1 MKLMPF
7 GSVLNP
13 SSSSSLRPP
22 MVSTALPPCH
32 ARVEASRIDQVWKT
46 IRLNHSIVN
55 FGRLNHLPSKLNY
68 PESVIKYYTDFHG
81 HQRRRTKFLANA
93 TIEYSHDSHVSDV
106 IRSQFEGNSLGA
118 TWDVIY
124 RYSKVYTLLGNA
136 ISIVSISLLAIQK
149 LSDFTPLFFVG
160 LTQAVIGGAL
170 ANSYVAGLNQLS
182 DIEIDKINKPYLPL
196 PSGELSVNTAIQ
208 LTSLYA
214 ILGFCVGWSTKS
226 WPLKLGLFLWYAFG
240 TAYSVHLP
248 LLRWKRIPALAAF
261 CVWIVQGAIIPILF
275 HLHAQKY
282 ILGRPLLLSKHVF
295 FVFGIMS
302 IYAVVAA
309 LFKDI
314 PDVKGDKINGVN
326 SLASQIG
333 IKPVFWLCIG
343 LLEMA
348 YGVAILI
355 GLSSTRFWIRLIMVI
370 GHSIIGCILWRKAN
384 LVDLKNNVAIES
396 LYMFI
401 WKLHGVEYLL
411 VPFLRF

>member
-1 MKLMPF
+1 MQ
-7 GSVLNP
+7 G
-13 SSSSSLRPP
+13 
-22 MVSTALPPCH
+22 H

-124 RYSKVYTLLGNA
+124 RYSKVYTLQGNA

-214 ILGFCVGWSTKS
+214 IL
-226 WPLKLGLFLWYAFG
+226 
-240 TAYSVHLP
+240 LP

-384 LVDLKNNVAIES
+384 LVDLKNNAAIES